1 MMAHG
6 CGTSPDQN
14 AQRQQQQQQ
23 QQQHQQCSEEEQDAR
38 GGGSGDGGDSALPSR
53 RGSADSGMDGSS
65 ANGEASVSAAD
76 DASDGAAISGST
88 AASAATGTSDEEQA
102 RRKRRRVRS
111 ADAAIALSLAACE
124 APSEN
129 CEGGTGASTASAGAR
144 TAESTPTPA
153 GSSGFRPQSPHLP
166 GPGGGLS
173 LGMRVATHT
182 AHGQWAGGWRTLARK
197 KAVLRGLDKIFS
209 MAQSEDNF
217 TLFGNDII
225 QCFYDVASA
234 TGEPVRARALMYVE
248 QLAQRWKTTVRH
260 AGWRQSPRS
269 ASHSVAAAREP
280 CCTTRVEGDTAT
292 APEIIDAIV
301 AMYCLERVGIHDD
314 VKVEVEAALD
324 AYTAKDY
331 LGWNPLAGPPPERVL
346 DVYTGAPITL
356 WRAMSNMTRDV
367 RSDVYTG
374 APITPWRAM
383 SNSLISTF
391 YAHRVGVRLGCG
403 YEDVFRW
410 LRALRPYRGPREL
423 KWQEYMDQLRALRPY
438 RGPRELKWQEYMDQ
452 LKWQEYM
459 DQDVLC
465 WLRALRPYR
474 GPRELRWQ
482 EYMDQC
488 YLVAHVILTLNSWG
502 ELRLEPE
509 LLPHEYLFVREHLAV
524 QITQRD
530 VHLVG
535 QFIEVL
541 RVFGAAD
548 SDPLIQAGITFL
560 LQAQE
565 EDGSWD
571 RGEDRDDY
579 TTYHA
584 TMVGIQFAERCYEA
598 ALLVHVYRGSG
609 PGITSLAPL
618 LEEWYA
624 EEMCR
629 ESKPLSSTAAV
640 DEANDTSPTSSD
652 SESRSP
658 RKRAL
663 CKEQKAIKA
672 VRSMAQDIG
681 RRAKMQDWQG
691 VEALLLELE
700 GRSDV
705 GCSVLQATSIGKTV
719 KKLRAV
725 ADLGVAEA
733 ARRLVERWRELVSAM
748 LSHPP

>member
-1 MMAHG
+1 M
-6 CGTSPDQN
+6 
-14 AQRQQQQQQ
+14 
-23 QQQHQQCSEEEQDAR
+23 
-38 GGGSGDGGDSALPSR
+38 DGG
-53 RGSADSGMDGSS
+53 S

-88 AASAATGTSDEEQA
+88 AASATTGTSDEEQG

-111 ADAAIALSLAACE
+111 ADAAIA

-144 TAESTPTPA
+144 TAESIPTPA

-260 AGWRQSPRS
+260 AGWRQ
-269 ASHSVAAAREP
+269 
-280 CCTTRVEGDTAT
+280 GDTAT

-346 DVYTGAPITL
+346 DVYTGAPIT
-356 WRAMSNMTRDV
+356 
-367 RSDVYTG
+367 
-374 APITPWRAM
+374 PWRAM

-423 KWQEYMDQLRALRPY
+423 K
-438 RGPRELKWQEYMDQ
+438 
-452 LKWQEYM
+452 
-459 DQDVLC
+459 
-465 WLRALRPYR
+465 
-474 GPRELRWQ
+474 WQ

-584 TMVGIQFAERCYEA
+584 TMVGIQ

-725 ADLGVAEA
+725 SDLGVAEA